1 MSRLLRISVYGTVA
15 IVVTLTPFVAAL
27 TPDPAQAAITSTSPI
42 DGAWLAQPPAAV
54 ELSSTVPLVPDLSHV
69 SVLDRSGT
77 ALNSGR
83 PILVVPETLR
93 QPVNITTAGDVTVTY
108 HVTLVDGAQLAGT
121 LRFSVGTLSLS
132 GIVPAIAPST
142 ATTNSNEAVAGSAHR
157 HGIDPISA
165 AMLILDGVAVLAA
178 IVLLMR
184 RPRTHV
190 SSDSYR

>member
-1 MSRLLRISVYGTVA
+1 MSRLLRISGYATVA
-15 IVVTLTPFVAAL
+15 IVVTVTPFVAAR

-69 SVLDRSGT
+69 SVSDRSGT

-108 HVTLVDGAQLAGT
+108 HVTLVDGVQLAGT
-121 LRFSVGTLSLS
+121 LRFSVGTGRPS
-132 GIVPAIAPST
+132 GTAPAIAPST
-142 ATTNSNEAVAGSAHR
+142 ATTNSNEVVAGSRHQ
-157 HGIDPISA
+157 HGIDPMSA
-165 AMLILDGVAVLAA
+165 GLLILDGAAVVAA
-178 IVLLMR
+178 IVLLML
-184 RPRTHV
+184 RPRPHV
-190 SSDSYR
+190 SSDP